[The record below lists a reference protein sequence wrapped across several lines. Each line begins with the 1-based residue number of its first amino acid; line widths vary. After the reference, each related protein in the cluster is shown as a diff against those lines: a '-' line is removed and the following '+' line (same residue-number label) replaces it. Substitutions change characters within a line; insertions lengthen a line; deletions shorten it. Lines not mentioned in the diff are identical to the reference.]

1 MPLLS
6 WLPSGITRNPFGRI
20 RRQRPLAKRRPGRR
34 LRLEPL
40 EGRTLMSGLSL
51 TAATVPAL
59 IADITAA
66 NTAGGAN
73 TITLTAPSTSPYV
86 LTAVNN
92 SSISS
97 HFGTNVNGLPVIAVN
112 DNLTIVGN
120 GGTIERST
128 TVGTPLFRLLDVASG
143 GSLTLENLTLQG
155 GHIPGVSGSEG
166 SPNPAGPGTG
176 AARGGAIYNQG
187 TLVLNAV
194 TVQNNVAGGNT
205 PIDPVD
211 AAGGGIF
218 SYFGTVT
225 LEGGTIVQNNEAV
238 GTVYCNTFGGG
249 IAAIGGTV
257 TVTNAT
263 LDNNTAR
270 AGAGSSSGFPYTA
283 GFAYAGGMYASG
295 VTLNLTNATL
305 DGNAAT
311 APNTGRLS
319 GGGAYGGGLFL
330 CGGTATLTSCIVQG
344 NSASQAAPVSS
355 VFTGQGGGIYIYFG
369 SANPGGYGGGYI
381 YTSVYLDPATVA
393 NTINNTDESGLNGS
407 TANIDGTYILQ
418 NP

>member
-1 MPLLS
+1 MSFLS
-6 WLPSGITRNPFGRI
+6 WLSSRFTQNPLGRT
-20 RRQRPLAKRRPGRR
+20 RRQRPPAKRRPGRR

-73 TITLTAPSTSPYV
+73 TITLTAPSTSPYL

-92 SSISS
+92 NSASGST
-97 HFGTNVNGLPVIAVN
+97 GLNVNGLPIIAAK

-166 SPNPAGPGTG
+166 FPSPAGPEIG

-194 TVQNNVAGGNT
+194 TVQNNVAEAPLGG
-205 PIDPVD
+205 VGRD

-218 SYFGTVT
+218 SFYGAVM
-225 LEGGTIVQNNEAV
+225 LDGGTIVQNNEAI
-238 GTVYCNTFGGG
+238 GTTFGTGG
-249 IAAIGGTV
+249 NAYGGGLAAIGGSV

-270 AGAGSSSGFPYTA
+270 AGSGASFPYTA
-283 GFAYAGGMYASG
+283 GYAYAGGMYASG

-311 APNTGRLS
+311 LNYIGGLV

-330 CGGTATLTSCIVQG
+330 CE
-344 NSASQAAPVSS
+344 AP
-355 VFTGQGGGIYIYFG
+355 
-369 SANPGGYGGGYI
+369 
-381 YTSVYLDPATVA
+381 
-393 NTINNTDESGLNGS
+393 
-407 TANIDGTYILQ
+407 
-418 NP
+418 

>member
-1 MPLLS
+1 MSLLSWSS
-6 WLPSGITRNPFGRI
+6 WLPSGFAQNPLGRT
-20 RRQRPLAKRRPGRR
+20 RRQRPPAKHQPGRR
-34 LRLEPL
+34 LRLESL
-40 EGRTLMSGLSL
+40 EGLRLMSGLSL

-59 IADITAA
+59 IADINAA
-66 NTAGGAN
+66 NTAGGSN

-92 SSISS
+92 SSVSGIT
-97 HFGTNVNGLPVIAVN
+97 GLNVNGLPVIATK

-128 TVGTPLFRLLDVASG
+128 AVSTPLFRLLDVVSG

-155 GHIPGVSGSEG
+155 GHIPGSSGSEG
-166 SPNPAGPGTG
+166 TPSPAGPSLF

-194 TVQNNVAGGNT
+194 TVQNNVAGAQPG
-205 PIDPVD
+205 PIVRD

-218 SYFGTVT
+218 SYYGAVT
-225 LEGGTIVQNNEAV
+225 LEGGTIVQNNTAEGSGA
-238 GTVYCNTFGGG
+238 TANAYGGG
-249 IAAIGGTV
+249 LAAIGGTV

-270 AGAGSSSGFPYTA
+270 AGEGVPFPTTA
-283 GFAYAGGMYASG
+283 YAYAGGMYASG

-311 APNTGRLS
+311 LTNVGEGVA

-330 CGGTATLTSCIVQG
+330 YGGTATLTSCIVQG
-344 NSASQAAPVSS
+344 NSASDSPVSS
-355 VFTGQGGGIYIYFG
+355 VTTGEGGGIYIY
-369 SANPGGYGGGYI
+369 PGYPVA
-381 YTSVYLDPATVA
+381 TVYLDSFTVA

-407 TANIDGTYILQ
+407 TANIDGTYLLQ
-418 NP
+418 SP

>member
-1 MPLLS
+1 MSLLS
-6 WLPSGITRNPFGRI
+6 WLSSLPSGSARNPAGRT
-20 RRQRPLAKRRPGRR
+20 RRQRPPAKRQPGRR
-34 LRLEPL
+34 LKLERL

-51 TAATVPAL
+51 TAATVPTL
-59 IADITAA
+59 IADINAA
-66 NTAGGAN
+66 NTAGGSN

-92 SSISS
+92 SSVS
-97 HFGTNVNGLPVIAVN
+97 GVTGLNVNGLPVIAAK

-120 GGTIERST
+120 GDTIERSSVT
-128 TVGTPLFRLLDVASG
+128 SFFRLLQVASG

-155 GHIPGVSGSEG
+155 GHIPGFSGSEG
-166 SPNPAGPGTG
+166 SPNPAGPGAV

-194 TVQNNVAGGNT
+194 TVQNNVAEASLAT
-205 PIDPVD
+205 AAD

-218 SYFGTVT
+218 SYFGAVT
-225 LEGGTIVQNNEAV
+225 LEGGTIIQNNEAV
-238 GTVYCNTFGGG
+238 GTMSCNAFGGG
-249 IAAIGGTV
+249 LAAIGGTV

-283 GFAYAGGMYASG
+283 GYAYAGGMYASG

-330 CGGTATLTSCIVQG
+330 YGGAATLTSCIVQG
-344 NSASQAAPVSS
+344 NSASEAAPVSS
-355 VFTGQGGGIYIYFG
+355 VFTGQGGGIYIY
-369 SANPGGYGGGYI
+369 PGYPAA
-381 YTSVYLDPATVA
+381 TVYLDSFTVA

-407 TANIDGTYILQ
+407 TANIDGTYLLQ